1 MTQPLS
7 QVRDLGLHAGVVPSL
22 LVQLGVEEAVVV
34 QQDVVVGLDG
44 LHPLGD
50 GVELG
55 GLGGNLGL
63 EEGDNGDG
71 LPEELLLE
79 ELGLQ

>member
-34 QQDVVVGLDG
+34 QQHVVVGLDG

-79 ELGLQ
+79 DFGLQ